1 MFEPALLPVL
11 KGKLPCRHDTR
22 VTGLQTRPEV
32 RMARVCR
39 GCEGACPALLYDVL
53 GLATAVD
60 DTYATRP
67 ATGIIARTNAC
78 AVRDAMCD
86 TASPNPEVLGFG
98 KQSKVAKLC
107 ALNGSM
113 PLRWAPPLAWSE
125 RDFSYRDRRDV
136 RRAATEIV
144 MPSTAQNSQDF
155 RHSALRTN
163 LIRCENYG
171 QASEKTNPESRG
183 ASPRAL

>member
-98 KQSKVAKLC
+98 KQSKVSKLC
-107 ALNGSM
+107 ALNGSV
-113 PLRWAPPLAWSE
+113 PLRWAPPLAWS
-125 RDFSYRDRRDV
+125 
-136 RRAATEIV
+136 
-144 MPSTAQNSQDF
+144 
-155 RHSALRTN
+155 
-163 LIRCENYG
+163 
-171 QASEKTNPESRG
+171 
-183 ASPRAL
+183 